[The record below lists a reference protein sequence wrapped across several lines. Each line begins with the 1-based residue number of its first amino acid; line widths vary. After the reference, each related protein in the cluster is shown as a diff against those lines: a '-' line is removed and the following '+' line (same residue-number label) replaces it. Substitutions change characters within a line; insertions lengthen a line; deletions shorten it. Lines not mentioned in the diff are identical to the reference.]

1 MKKLILTT
9 LMTVAAA
16 GAFAQGTVNFLN
28 DTVTLSTPPD
38 RFIRFGTA
46 QGALA
51 GTPAFGTNIQVQ
63 LYYGAS
69 TAPENAL
76 IAVTTAP
83 ARLRA
88 STSTATG
95 TWSAGGF
102 RTLTGFDFG
111 AGTVN
116 LQLRAW
122 DINLGATY
130 ELAAQNPLF
139 QQSLSGKSSV
149 FAYLIPASSGAP
161 GGDFV
166 MKNFTSFAVDAII
179 PEPSTFAL
187 AGLGAAALLIFRRR
201 K

>member
-9 LMTVAAA
+9 LMTVAAV

-38 RFIRFGTA
+38 RFIRFGTG
-46 QGALA
+46 QGALS

-69 TAPENAL
+69 TAPEAAL
-76 IAVTTAP
+76 IPVTSAP

-88 STSTATG
+88 STSTAIG

-116 LQLRAW
+116 IQLRAW
-122 DINLGATY
+122 DITLGATY
-130 ELAAQNPLF
+130 ELAFQNPAF
-139 QQSLSGKSSV
+139 AGSLSGKSSV
-149 FAYLIPASSGAP
+149 FQYLIPASSGAP

-166 MKNFTSFAVDAII
+166 MKNFQTFAVDAI

>member
-1 MKKLILTT
+1 MKRTIIAFVL
-9 LMTVAAA
+9 VAAA
-16 GAFAQGTVNFLN
+16 AAFGQGTVNFLN

-38 RFIRFGTA
+38 RFIRFGF
-46 QGALA
+46 GFFPVFPP
-51 GTPAFGTNIQVQ
+51 GTPAFGTNLQVQ

-69 TAPENAL
+69 TATAGSL
-76 IAVTTAP
+76 VAVSTAP

-88 STSTATG
+88 STTTAPG

-116 LQLRAW
+116 LQVRLW
-122 DINLGATY
+122 DIADGATF
-130 ELAAQNPLF
+130 EAALGRPGGPNGFLAASP
-139 QQSLSGKSSV
+139 V
-149 FAYLIPASSGAP
+149 FTYLIPASSGAP

-166 MKNFTSFAVDAII
+166 MKNFTGFSIDI
-179 PEPSTFAL
+179 PEPSSFAL

>member
-1 MKKLILTT
+1 MS
-9 LMTVAAA
+9 VAAA
-16 GAFAQGTVNFLN
+16 AAFGQGTVNFLN

-38 RFIRFGTA
+38 RFIRFGTSA
-46 QGALA
+46 GTLA
-51 GTPAFGTNIQVQ
+51 GLPAHGTNIQIQ

-69 TAPENAL
+69 TATAGSL
-76 IAVTTAP
+76 VAVSTAP

-88 STSTATG
+88 STTTAPG

-111 AGTVN
+111 AGSVN
-116 LQLRAW
+116 LQIRVW
-122 DINLGATY
+122 DINDGGTFEQA
-130 ELAAQNPLF
+130 LARPNGPAGFVGTSQMFL
-139 QQSLSGKSSV
+139 
-149 FAYLIPASSGAP
+149 YLIPSSSGAP

-166 MKNFTSFAVDAII
+166 MKSYVGFDVNIV
-179 PEPSTFAL
+179 PEPSSFAL